1 MEKIMKT
8 LLSGIKP
15 TGRPHLGNYLGMLKP
30 GLELAAQ
37 SDYQSF
43 LFIADYHALN
53 FVQDQKLMR
62 ELVLEVALTYL
73 ALGLDPSK
81 TFFYRQSDIPEI
93 FELALILQCVCPKG
107 FMNRAHAYKAVVDK
121 NRAEGRDEDDGVN
134 MGLFNYPVLMA
145 ADILMFNADYVPVG
159 QDQVQHL
166 EYTRDLAIKFNHIF
180 GKTFKIPEA
189 LVKEEVAVLPGL
201 DGRKMSKSYGN
212 TIPLF
217 EPDNKIKKII
227 NSIKTD
233 CKGANEPK
241 DTEGNLIYLIYKE
254 LATPEETKA
263 FAEAFHSGISYGEAK
278 QKLYEKFIEYFSGPR
293 AVYEDLKA
301 HPDTVFDIL
310 AEGQKKIRPIA
321 QEGIQIIRSKIGINR
336 N

>member
-1 MEKIMKT
+1 MKT

-30 GLELAAQ
+30 GLDLAHNE
-37 SDYQSF
+37 DYKSF

-53 FVQDQKLMR
+53 FVQDQALMR
-62 ELVLEVALTYL
+62 ELILEVALTYL
-73 ALGLDPSK
+73 ALGLDPNK

-93 FELALILQCVCPKG
+93 FELALTLQCVCPKG
-107 FMNRAHAYKAVVDK
+107 FMNRAHAYKAIVDK
-121 NRAEGRDEDDGVN
+121 NKAEGRDEDDGVN

-159 QDQVQHL
+159 QDQLQHL

-189 LVKEEVAVLPGL
+189 VIKEDVAVLPGL

-217 EPDNKIKKII
+217 ETDNKVKKII

-233 CKGANEPK
+233 CKGADEPK
-241 DTEGNLIYLIYKE
+241 ETEGNLIFMIYKE
-254 LATPEETKA
+254 LASPEETALFEQDFKA
-263 FAEAFHSGISYGEAK
+263 GISYGEAK
-278 QKLYEKFIEYFSGPR
+278 KKLYEKFIEFFAKPR
-293 AVYEDLKA
+293 AIYEDLKA

-310 AEGQKKIRPIA
+310 AEGAKKVRPIA
-321 QEGIQIIRSKIGINR
+321 QEGIQIIRSKTGINR
-336 N
+336 F

>member
-1 MEKIMKT
+1 MKT

-30 GLELAAQ
+30 CVDLSAMP
-37 SDYQSF
+37 DFRSF

-53 FVQDQKLMR
+53 NIQDKNLMK
-62 ELVLEVALTYL
+62 ELIFEVALSYL
-73 ALGLDPSK
+73 ALGVDPNK

-93 FELALILQCVCPKG
+93 LELSLILSCVCPKG

-121 NRAEGRDEDDGVN
+121 NKAEGREEDDGVN

-145 ADILMFNADYVPVG
+145 ADILMFNVDLVPIG
-159 QDQVQHL
+159 QDQTQHL
-166 EYTRDLAIKFNHIF
+166 EYTRDLAIKFNHQF

-189 LVKEEVAVLPGL
+189 YLKPEVAVLPGL
-201 DGRKMSKSYGN
+201 DGRKMSKSYNN

-217 EPDNKIKKII
+217 ESDKTILKII

-233 CKGANEPK
+233 CAGAHDPK
-241 DTEGNLIYLIYKE
+241 QTEGNLIFTIFKE
-254 LATPEETKA
+254 LASPSETA
-263 FAEAFHSGISYGEAK
+263 ALAEDFAAGITYGEAK
-278 QKLYEKFIEYFSGPR
+278 KKLYDKFIEYFAKPR

-310 AEGQKKIRPIA
+310 ADGAKKVRPIA
-321 QEGIQIIRSKIGINR
+321 EEGIQIIRSKIGINR
-336 N
+336 